1 MRITYIGCPFKTSY
15 GSYVESLK
23 TAVERRAGATIQWV
37 ASNCGCGDPIERD
50 RLFQAKSCDY
60 FEMGHIGDY
69 RSSSDLKYWLRMR
82 ARNLTYYF
90 RARKYT
96 QLSRDAEV
104 SHLQQ
109 ILNAYGSSVVFQW
122 LRIPSRAARVVTV
135 HELDSYQTNFPR
147 QNLIYNRADA
157 LIVHCQEMKDKLI
170 SLGVRPEK
178 IHVVLHGVDLPTPV
192 PDEPREGLLSY
203 GGHKLMTG
211 KGIETLFEAMALLKR
226 DRGDAAPR
234 LTIHGHYGT
243 DTPEE
248 ALQLA
253 ERHLISDCIVW
264 RNQLSEKDGAG
275 LYSRASVLVLPY
287 TGSFAGLPAGLAAA
301 HGTPVIATRKA
312 GIPDHLGDNVFWVK
326 PGHPKQLADQITA
339 LLEDESVR
347 RAAGSRLRQ
356 HAAEHLSWDIIGART
371 IGIYEEALRARR
383 ARRAA

>member
-15 GSYVESLK
+15 GSYVDSLK
-23 TAVERRAGATIQWV
+23 TAIERRTGAPIQWV

-50 RLFQAKSCDY
+50 RLFQARECDY

-69 RSSSDLKYWLRMR
+69 RSQSDLKYWLRMR
-82 ARNLTYYF
+82 ARNLTYYL
-90 RARKYT
+90 RARKYA
-96 QLSRDAEV
+96 QLSRGAEL

-122 LRIPSRAARVVTV
+122 LRIPSRAARIVTV

-147 QNLIYNRADA
+147 QNLIYNRAEA
-157 LIVHCQEMKDKLI
+157 IIVHCQEMKDKLI

-178 IHVVLHGVDLPTPV
+178 VHTVLHGVDLPTPL
-192 PDEPREGLLSY
+192 PDEPREGILFY

-226 DRGDAAPR
+226 DRGDATPR
-234 LTIHGHYGT
+234 LTIHGHYGA

-253 ERHLISDCIVW
+253 ERLQVSDRIVW
-264 RNQLSEKDGAG
+264 RNQLSEKDGAE
-275 LYSRASVLVLPY
+275 LYARASVLVLPY

-301 HGTPVIATRKA
+301 HGTPVIGTRKA

-326 PGHPKQLADQITA
+326 PGHPQQLADQIGA
-339 LLEDESVR
+339 LLDDAPAR
-347 RAAGSRLRQ
+347 GAAGSRLRQ

-371 IGIYEEALRARR
+371 LEIYEAALRARR